1 MRNIRHFSPIAFLE
15 QYGQLG
21 GGQQVLL
28 ELVQAA
34 KSLGHRVTVLV
45 PAGPIVEKLHEL
57 GVNVRL
63 IPQCKL
69 QRGKKSISD
78 VFLLGWYTLRLLLSH
93 GFFLIQQQL
102 LYVNGNRLLP
112 IAFVLSVLFNKKTV
126 YHVHLHYEGMERNLL
141 LLVLR
146 SRYTMALIVPSF
158 FILRELLAFSTVFND
173 PRVQVVENG
182 LDSRFGFCDFDDR
195 FTGRM
200 LQRIAIVGRISP
212 EKGQDVV
219 IILAKKFP
227 HMIFHLLGDAAFS
240 DADYLGIL
248 QQTAPSNV
256 VFHGWVDDL
265 PQKVRELEIQLCLV
279 PSRGNFEAAPLVPL
293 QMAALSCR
301 VAVRN
306 AGALADVAEKMQFDT
321 FVSDAAIVPY
331 LAQLEK
337 ETSEINLKKTAEIF
351 ERVQA
356 HYGHE
361 TWQKQLCTFFESLN

>member
-1 MRNIRHFSPIAFLE
+1 MKHLPPSIAFLE

-28 ELVQAA
+28 ELILAA
-34 KSLGHRVTVLV
+34 KSLGYRVTVLV
-45 PAGPIVEKLHEL
+45 PAGPILDKLHEL
-57 GVNVRL
+57 EVDVRI
-63 IPQCKL
+63 IPLCKL
-69 QRGKKSISD
+69 QQGKKSILD
-78 VFLLGWYTLRLLLSH
+78 VLRLGLHTLRMILTHGYFLLR
-93 GFFLIQQQL
+93 QKL

-112 IAFVLSVLFNKKTV
+112 VAFVLSVLFSKKVV

-146 SRYTMALIVPSF
+146 SRYTMSVVVPSLF
-158 FILRELLAFSTVFND
+158 VLRELVAFSAVFND
-173 PRVQVVENG
+173 HRVQVVENG
-182 LDSRFGFCDFDDR
+182 LDSRFGFREFTDR
-195 FTGRM
+195 FTGRA
-200 LQRIAIVGRISP
+200 LQHIAIVGRVSP

-219 IILAKKFP
+219 IALARKFP
-227 HMIFHLLGDAAFS
+227 QMTFHLLGDAAFS
-240 DADYLGIL
+240 DADYLDIL
-248 QQTAPSNV
+248 QRSAPSNV

-265 PQKVRELEIQLCLV
+265 PQKVDELGIQLCLV

-301 VAVRN
+301 VAVRY

-337 ETSEINLKKTAEIF
+337 KTSEINREKTAKIF
-351 ERVQA
+351 DQVQDC
-356 HYGHE
+356 YGHE
-361 TWQKQLCTFFESLN
+361 TWQKQLRTFLQSLN